1 MKRAD
6 TAFGKV
12 VRSVGFCESDREKH
26 SAQLQCA
33 HIISRS
39 YKSIR
44 TDRRNALC
52 LCQGCHMYYTNY
64 PLEFEDW
71 IDDTYPGLRA
81 DLRQKALLYE
91 KVDWKTQAEFW
102 ESQVLLGT
110 A

>member
-1 MKRAD
+1 
-6 TAFGKV
+6 
-12 VRSVGFCESDREKH
+12 
-26 SAQLQCA
+26 
-33 HIISRS
+33 
-39 YKSIR
+39 
-44 TDRRNALC
+44 
-52 LCQGCHMYYTNY
+52 MYYTNY